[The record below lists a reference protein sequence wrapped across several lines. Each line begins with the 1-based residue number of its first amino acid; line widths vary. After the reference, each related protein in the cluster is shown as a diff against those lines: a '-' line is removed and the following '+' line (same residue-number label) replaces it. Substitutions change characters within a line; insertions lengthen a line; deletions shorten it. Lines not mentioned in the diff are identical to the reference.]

1 MSKLSTTKNT
11 GASSEFKEMS
21 SQMLAAHAKVQKAFK
36 EQTDNVNKEEKELLL
51 AVRLGPKAAI
61 LSAACLF
68 LASISSIGH
77 WVAIHPP
84 FLFRRARWRRTS
96 LNMGNKLR
104 KS

>member
-1 MSKLSTTKNT
+1 
-11 GASSEFKEMS
+11 MS

-68 LASISSIGH
+68 LASISSVGPGSQS
-77 WVAIHPP
+77 IH
-84 FLFRRARWRRTS
+84 LFFSGEQDGGAHP
-96 LNMGNKLR
+96 
-104 KS
+104 